1 MSKRVLLVDDHK
13 IFLAGLT
20 ELINSTGDFEV
31 VATAADGPD
40 ALALVARHTP
50 DVVFTDITMPGIDG
64 IEFTRQL
71 AAEFPKVKIICL
83 SMHADAQ
90 LIESMF
96 KAGASAY
103 VLKDCELTD
112 LVEAVRKVTAGETYM
127 SGSVAEVIAESFRQP
142 GSATGKGGEAALTER
157 EQQVLVLLADGLT
170 TKQVASKLN
179 LSIKT
184 IGSHREHLMRK
195 LKTRSVAGLT
205 KYAIREGLTGSD

>member
-20 ELINSTGDFEV
+20 ELINSTDDFEV
-31 VATAADGPD
+31 VATAANGPD
-40 ALALVARHTP
+40 ALALIARHRP
-50 DVVFTDITMPGIDG
+50 DVVFTDIAMPGIDG

-71 AAEFPKVKIICL
+71 SAEFPTVKIICL

-103 VLKDCELTD
+103 VFKDCELLD
-112 LVEAVRKVTAGETYM
+112 LVEAISKVSAGETYM
-127 SGSVAEVIAESFRQP
+127 SASVAEVIAESFRQP
-142 GSATGKGGEAALTER
+142 EKGTRQGREAALTER
-157 EQQVLVLLADGLT
+157 EQQVLVLLADGLS
-170 TKQVASKLN
+170 TKQVASKLG

-184 IGSHREHLMRK
+184 IGTHREHLMHK
-195 LKTRSVAGLT
+195 LNTRSVAGLT
-205 KYAIREGLTGSD
+205 KYAIRKGLTSRD